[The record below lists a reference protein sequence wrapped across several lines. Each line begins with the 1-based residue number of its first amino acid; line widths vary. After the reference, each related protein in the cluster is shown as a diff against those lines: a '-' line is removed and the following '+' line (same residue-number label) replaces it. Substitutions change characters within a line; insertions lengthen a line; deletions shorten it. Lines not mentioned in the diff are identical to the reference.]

1 MLYAVI
7 MAGGSGT
14 RFWPLSRA
22 NTPKHVLT
30 IVSEKPLIAECAER
44 FQGSLPPERILVVTT
59 ADQAGAIRGLLP
71 QIPEDNIIV
80 EPVGRDTA
88 ACIGFAACV
97 VRHRDPEAVMAVLPS
112 DHVISPEPRFVES
125 LAAAEKTVLERGG
138 LVTFGIRPSWPH
150 TGMGYI
156 HRGEHLDTVNA
167 FRVFRLRRFREKP
180 NLDLAQQF
188 IDTGEY
194 YWNSG
199 IFVWKAAT
207 ILEEIEKYMP
217 EHHQLLS
224 NICAALGTPDEQKV
238 IEETYPK
245 FQRISIDFGV
255 MEMSRTV
262 FVIEA
267 DYDWDDVGSWT
278 AIPKHHPTDL
288 HGNTVLADFEG
299 VNTSDCIVV
308 ADRGHL
314 IATVGVEKLVVVHT
328 PDATLVCSRDA
339 ASDVKKLVERLQKIG
354 HTDVL

>member
-14 RFWPLSRA
+14 RFWPLSRR
-22 NTPKHVLT
+22 NTPKHMLT
-30 IVSEKPLIAECAER
+30 IVSEKPLIAECVDR
-44 FQGSLPPERILVVTT
+44 FEGSIPPERTLVVTT
-59 ADQAGAIRGLLP
+59 AEQVGAIRGLLP
-71 QIPEDNIIV
+71 QIPEENIIV

-97 VRHRDPEAVMAVLPS
+97 VHHRDPDAVMAVLPS
-112 DHVISPEPRFVES
+112 DHVISPASRLVES
-125 LAAAEKTVLERGG
+125 LAAAEQTALERDG

-156 HRGEHLDTVNA
+156 HRGEQLDTVNR

-199 IFVWKAAT
+199 IFVWKVAT
-207 ILEEIEKYMP
+207 ILGEIEKYMP
-217 EHHQLLS
+217 EHHELLS
-224 NICAALGTPDEQKV
+224 GIAAALGTPDEQKV
-238 IEETYPK
+238 VEETYPR

-262 FVIEA
+262 YVIEA

-278 AIPKHHPTDL
+278 AIPKHHPMDL
-288 HGNTVLADFEG
+288 HGNTVLADFESVG
-299 VNTSDCIVV
+299 TSDCIIVGQ
-308 ADRGHL
+308 RGHL
-314 IATVGVEKLVVVHT
+314 VTAVGVQKLVIVHT
-328 PDATLVCSRDA
+328 ADATLVCSRDA
-339 ASDVKKLVERLQKIG
+339 AGDVKKLVEHLQKIG